1 MVARSPGEVLSGCSF
16 RSVRRGCDALHD
28 GRIAASRPFPMPK
41 RGSSPAKIM
50 RNIDA
55 ALGTGTLLTDRTT
68 AGAAPSQSNPW
79 GSDHDSTDIARTFY
93 TARTALGWSHTTAG
107 PSGVRLTV
115 GDQQIRGAERTHR
128 MRLRNDWRRLWAPMG
143 RSSASSS
150 SPTATHSARPKLRH
164 HARWSATTASSP
176 GWPPSSVATIPH

>member
-1 MVARSPGEVLSGCSF
+1 
-16 RSVRRGCDALHD
+16 
-28 GRIAASRPFPMPK
+28 
-41 RGSSPAKIM
+41 M

-115 GDQQIRGAERTHR
+115 GDQQIRGGRENTSNATAER
-128 MRLRNDWRRLWAPMG
+128 LEAALGANG
-143 RSSASSS
+143 
-150 SPTATHSARPKLRH
+150 
-164 HARWSATTASSP
+164 
-176 GWPPSSVATIPH
+176 